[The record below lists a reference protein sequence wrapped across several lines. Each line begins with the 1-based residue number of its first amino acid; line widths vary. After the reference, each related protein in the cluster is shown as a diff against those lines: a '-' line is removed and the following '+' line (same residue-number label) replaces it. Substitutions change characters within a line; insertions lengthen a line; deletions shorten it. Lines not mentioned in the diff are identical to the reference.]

1 MKTLAII
8 FILGLVI
15 YTIGLLIYGLYY
27 KYKYGKAPKTNY
39 WLMGIVLI
47 IFGIM
52 FTVFGLGLP

>member
-27 KYKYGKAPKTNY
+27 KYKYGKAPKTNC

-47 IFGIM
+47 IFGIT
-52 FTVFGLGLP
+52 FYAFGLGLS